1 MLLLRGKKMSR
12 LLPALAIAV
21 AAALTLPFA
30 AHAADA
36 TGKWSGSGEFGFA
49 ASRGNTHSE
58 NLNAKLALDYQDD
71 TWKDDFFLNMLRAKG
86 EVKTPVVVDGVTTG
100 YASSFDTTANRIEVG
115 ASSGY
120 KFNPRSYV
128 VGALRYDHD
137 DFAANRW
144 EQVASLGFGYMVLK
158 DASSELSFEIGPGYK
173 RSQPKSFRVVNTATV
188 PPTVT
193 TVNPAVETQAIGRSL
208 VNFKHRITDNT
219 RFEDT
224 LLAESGTQNT
234 FYQNEAGLAVSM
246 TKTLALKLG
255 YETRYNSEIAP
266 GAEHSD
272 QLFTT
277 NLVYSFSG
285 SK

>member
-1 MLLLRGKKMSR
+1 MPR
-12 LLPALAIAV
+12 LLPMLAV
-21 AAALTLPFA
+21 ATTAALFLPLSV
-30 AHAADA
+30 HAADS

-49 ASRGNTHSE
+49 SSRGNTHSE

-86 EVKTPVVVDGVTTG
+86 EVKTPVVIDGVTTG
-100 YASSFDTTANRIEVG
+100 YDSSFDTTANRLEVG
-115 ASSGY
+115 ASTGY
-120 KFNPRSYV
+120 KFNPRSYL

-144 EQVASLGFGYMVLK
+144 EQVASLGFGYIALK
-158 DASSELSFEIGPGYK
+158 DASSELSLEIGPGYK
-173 RSQPKSFRVVNTATV
+173 RSQPKPFTLVNTAAM

-193 TVNPAVETQAIGRSL
+193 HVQPAVDAQAIGRGL

-219 RFEDT
+219 SFEDT

-234 FYQNEAGLAVSM
+234 FYQNEAGVAVSM
-246 TKTLALKLG
+246 TRTLAVKLG

-266 GAEHSD
+266 GAEHAD

>member
-1 MLLLRGKKMSR
+1 MMSR
-12 LLPALAIAV
+12 LLSSLAV
-21 AAALTLPFA
+21 AIVAALSLPLA

-36 TGKWSGSGEFGFA
+36 TVGRWSGSGEFGFA
-49 ASRGNTHSE
+49 SSRGNTHSE
-58 NLNAKLALDYQDD
+58 NLNAKLTLNYQDD

-100 YASSFDTTANRIEVG
+100 YASSFDTTANRFEAG

-120 KFNPRSYV
+120 KFNPRSYL

-144 EQVASLGFGYMVLK
+144 EQVASLGFGYIALK
-158 DASSELSFEIGPGYK
+158 DARSELSFEIGPGYK
-173 RSQPKSFRVVNTATV
+173 RSQPQYLAQVNIATT
-188 PPTVT
+188 PPTVMQ
-193 TVNPAVETQAIGRSL
+193 VHPAVETQAIGRGL
-208 VNFKHRITDNT
+208 VNFRHRITDNT
-219 RFEDT
+219 SFEDT

-234 FYQNEAGLAVSM
+234 FYQNDAGLAVSM
-246 TKTLALKLG
+246 TKALALKLG

>member
-1 MLLLRGKKMSR
+1 MFRMPTPL
-12 LLPALAIAV
+12 AV
-21 AAALTLPFA
+21 AAAAALLSFA

-36 TGKWSGSGEFGFA
+36 PVGNWSGSGEFGFA
-49 ASRGNTHSE
+49 SSRGNTHSE
-58 NLNAKLALDYQDD
+58 NLNAKLSLHYQDD
-71 TWKDDFFLNMLRAKG
+71 TWKDDLFLNMLRAKG
-86 EVKTPVVVDGVTTG
+86 EVRTPVVVDGVTTG
-100 YASSFDTTANRIEVG
+100 YSSTFDTTANRLEAGV
-115 ASSGY
+115 SSGY
-120 KFNPRSYV
+120 KFNPRSYL

-144 EQVASLGFGYMVLK
+144 EQVASLGFGYIALK

-173 RSQPKSFRVVNTATV
+173 RSQPKDYTVVNTATT

-193 TVNPAVETQAIGRSL
+193 QVHPAAKAQAIGRGL

-219 RFEDT
+219 SFEDT

-234 FYQNEAGLAVSM
+234 FYQNEAGLAVAM

>member
-1 MLLLRGKKMSR
+1 MSR
-12 LLPALAIAV
+12 LLSSCALV
-21 AAALTLPFA
+21 ATAALFLPLA
-30 AHAADA
+30 AQAADA
-36 TGKWSGSGEFGFA
+36 TIGKWSGSGEFGFA
-49 ASRGNTHSE
+49 SSRGNTHSE

-71 TWKDDFFLNMLRAKG
+71 TWKNDFFLNMLRAKG
-86 EVKTPVVVDGVTTG
+86 EVKTPVVVDGAITG
-100 YASSFDTTANRIEVG
+100 YASSFDVTANRFEAG

-137 DFAANRW
+137 DFAATRW
-144 EQVASLGFGYMVLK
+144 DQVASLGFGYMMLK
-158 DASSELSFEIGPGYK
+158 DAHSELSFEIGPGYK
-173 RSQPKSFRVVNTATV
+173 RSRPQTFALTNTTPVLATSQ
-188 PPTVT
+188 
-193 TVNPAVETQAIGRSL
+193 NQNQAIARGL

-219 RFEDT
+219 SFEDT
-224 LLAESGTQNT
+224 LLTEDGAQNT
-234 FYQNEAGLAVSM
+234 FYQNDAGLAVSM
-246 TKTLALKLG
+246 TKALAVKLG

-266 GAEHSD
+266 GTEHSD

>member
-1 MLLLRGKKMSR
+1 MSR
-12 LLPALAIAV
+12 LLPSFAV
-21 AAALTLPFA
+21 AAVAALFVPLA

-36 TGKWSGSGEFGFA
+36 PVGHWSGSGEFGFA
-49 ASRGNTHSE
+49 SSRGNTHSE

-86 EVKTPVVVDGVTTG
+86 EVKVPVVVDGVTTG
-100 YASSFDTTANRIEVG
+100 YDSSFDTTANRVEAG

-120 KFNPRSYV
+120 KFNPRSYL

-144 EQVASLGFGYMVLK
+144 EQVASLGFGYIALK
-158 DASSELSFEIGPGYK
+158 DARSELSFELGPGYK
-173 RSQPKSFRVVNTATV
+173 RSQPQYLTQVSTATT

-193 TVNPAVETQAIGRSL
+193 QVHPAVETQAIGRGL
-208 VNFKHRITDNT
+208 VNFSHRITDNT
-219 RFEDT
+219 SFQDT

-246 TKTLALKLG
+246 TKALALKLG
-255 YETRYNSEIAP
+255 YETRYSSEIAP

-272 QLFTT
+272 HLFTT

>member
-1 MLLLRGKKMSR
+1 MPR
-12 LLPALAIAV
+12 LLPSLAV
-21 AAALTLPFA
+21 AAAATLSLPLA
-30 AHAADA
+30 ACAADA
-36 TGKWSGSGEFGFA
+36 PIGRWSGSGEFGFA
-49 ASRGNTHSE
+49 SSRGNTHSE
-58 NLNAKLALDYQDD
+58 NLNAKLTLDYQDD
-71 TWKDDFFLNMLRAKG
+71 TWKNDFFLNMLRAKG
-86 EVKTPVVVDGVTTG
+86 EVNTPVIVDGTTTG
-100 YASSFDTTANRIEVG
+100 YASSFDTTANRFEAG

-137 DFAANRW
+137 DFATNRW
-144 EQVASLGFGYMVLK
+144 EQVASLGFGYIALK

-173 RSQPKSFRVVNTATV
+173 RMQPKDFTLVNAATT

-193 TVNPAVETQAIGRSL
+193 QVRPAAQTEAIGRGL
-208 VNFKHRITDNT
+208 VNFRHRITDNT
-219 RFEDT
+219 SFEDT
-224 LLAESGTQNT
+224 LLAESGPQNT

-246 TKTLALKLG
+246 TKTLAVKLG

-285 SK
+285 TK